1 MQVVDVD
8 VVFEL
13 LSPYWQVLNLK
24 TEYRNIN
31 FNIKSKKMHFLRG
44 GPGCLSFCLL
54 LHAFVLYWRVVKYNS
69 FYSCGKGFGR
79 LSQNGR
85 RRGGLILRRRT
96 RGGGRR
102 WRRRGS
108 PWWAGCARWW
118 WWWIST
124 NMMAK
129 SVHMMGRLYKKMMM
143 DINKYDGNI
152 STYDGQVVHAEDDY
166 EYQQIW

>member
-102 WRRRGS
+102 WRRKGS
-108 PWWAGCARWW
+108 PWWAGCTTSRWW
-118 WWWIST
+118 LST
-124 NMMAK
+124 NIMAL
-129 SVHMMGRLYKKMMM
+129 SL
-143 DINKYDGNI
+143 
-152 STYDGQVVHAEDDY
+152 STYDGLGQVVQADDDY
-166 EYQQIW
+166 KYQQIWWQN